1 MRDSQKKKQKINK
14 SAQIRGQSE
23 AVHFNNIEKRFPARI
38 HRFHILPGYCSIDR
52 AGIFPQL
59 ILNQT
64 SGSPRPCGYLSR
76 LGCCQKELESHA

>member
-1 MRDSQKKKQKINK
+1 MRDTQKKQKINK

-23 AVHFNNIEKRFPARI
+23 ALQFNNIEKRFPGRI

-52 AGIFPQL
+52 SGTLPQL

-64 SGSPRPCGYLSR
+64 SGNPLLP
-76 LGCCQKELESHA
+76 